1 MAETKILL
9 NEKNLPKTWYNVL
22 PELMDLKVPFSP
34 PLHPGTLKPV
44 VPQDLTPLFP
54 MALIE
59 QEVSMAKEIPIPEE
73 ILDSLKI
80 WRPTPLRRAVHLEK
94 ALKTPAHIY
103 YKDESVSPPGSHK
116 TNTAVAQVYYNMKEG
131 IKRIATETGAGQW
144 GSALS
149 FACQVYGIEAV
160 VYMVKV
166 SYQQKPF
173 RRSLMNVWGA
183 KCIPSPSEFTES
195 GRDALRLDPESPG
208 SLGLAIS
215 EAVEDAA
222 SRDDTHY
229 ALGSVLNHVLLHQTV
244 IGKEVKEQLK
254 IAGEK
259 ADILIG
265 CVGGGSNF
273 GGLILPFVPEKKA
286 GEKIKFLAVEPSAC
300 PSLTRGLYAYDY
312 GDVAK
317 LTPIM
322 KMFTIGH
329 NFIPPKIHA
338 GGLRYHGD
346 SPIVSQLCQE
356 GIVEAIA
363 YQQREVFEAAVL
375 FARTEGFLPAP
386 ETAHAVKAA
395 VDEAKKCTESGEKK
409 TIVFNY
415 SGHGHFDL
423 MSYDKYFDN
432 EMEDYSLPQKEIEAA
447 EKSIPKV

>member
-1 MAETKILL
+1 MADTKINLS
-9 NEKNLPKTWYNVL
+9 EKDIPKTWYNVL
-22 PELMDLKVPFSP
+22 PELMDLKTPFDP

-44 VPQDLTPLFP
+44 TPQDLTPLFP

-59 QEVSMAKEIPIPEE
+59 QEVSQAKEIPIPEE
-73 ILDSLKI
+73 ILDKYGI

-94 ALKTPAHIY
+94 ALKTPAKIF
-103 YKDESVSPPGSHK
+103 YKDESGSPPGSHK

-149 FACQVYGIEAV
+149 FACQLYGIEAV
-160 VYMVKV
+160 IYMVKV

-173 RRSLMNVWGA
+173 RRSLMHTWGA

-195 GRDALRLDPESPG
+195 GRDALRLDPDCPG

-222 SRDDTHY
+222 GRADTHY

-244 IGKEVKEQLK
+244 IGKEVKDQLK
-254 IAGEK
+254 LAGEK
-259 ADILIG
+259 ADVLIA

-273 GGLILPFVPEKKA
+273 GGLVLPFVPEKKA

-300 PSLTRGLYAYDY
+300 PTLTRGLYAYDY

-322 KMFTIGH
+322 KMYTVGH

-346 SPIVSQLCQE
+346 SPIVSQLCKE
-356 GIVEAIA
+356 GIVEAVA

-375 FARTEGFLPAP
+375 FARSEGFLPAP

-395 VDEAKKCTESGEKK
+395 IDEAKKCAESGEKK

-423 MSYDKYFDN
+423 MSYDKYFND
-432 EMEDYSLPQKEIEAA
+432 EMEDYSLPQKEIEEA
-447 EKSIPKV
+447 EKHIPKI